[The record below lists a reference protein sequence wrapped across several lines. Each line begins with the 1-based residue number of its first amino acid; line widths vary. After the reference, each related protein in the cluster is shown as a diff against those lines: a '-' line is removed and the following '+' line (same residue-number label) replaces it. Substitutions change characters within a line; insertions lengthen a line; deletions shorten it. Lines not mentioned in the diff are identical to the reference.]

1 MIACL
6 FLYAVRN
13 AVRLYLP
20 PPELPLELHDIADT
34 RSAAL
39 PENDDE
45 DKLDLNTAGFRDL
58 TALPG
63 IGEKTAQAILALR
76 ESLGGFRYPED
87 LLLVHGIGAK
97 KLDSI
102 YDYVY
107 VAPVQ

>member
-1 MIACL
+1 MIACV
-6 FLYAVRN
+6 FFYAVRN
-13 AVRLYLP
+13 AVQLYLP
-20 PPELPLELHDIADT
+20 PPELPLELHDISDA
-34 RSAAL
+34 RSAVAQ
-39 PENDDE
+39 EADDAYR
-45 DKLDLNTAGFRDL
+45 LDLNTASFRDL

-63 IGEKTAQAILALR
+63 IGEKTAEAILALR

-107 VAPVQ
+107 VAPVE